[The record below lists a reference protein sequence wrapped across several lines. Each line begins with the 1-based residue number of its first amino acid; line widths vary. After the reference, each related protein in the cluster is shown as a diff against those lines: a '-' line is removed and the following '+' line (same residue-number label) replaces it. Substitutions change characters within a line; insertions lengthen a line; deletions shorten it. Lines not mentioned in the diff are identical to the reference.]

1 MVRQE
6 YDDTRTYIILIS
18 HKNSIDA
25 MMIRNEGSSSTLLVN
40 GKNFFRK
47 RREREKKVKRRKK
60 ELKDNNET
68 KSERKI
74 SNQPRTKGPRDN
86 REMISEVFDTTR
98 YPHGCSTD
106 EKVGWID
113 RRSACEC

>member
-1 MVRQE
+1 MVRHESE
-6 YDDTRTYIILIS
+6 YSDTRTYITR
-18 HKNSIDA
+18 HSIDA
-25 MMIRNEGSSSTLLVN
+25 MMIRNEGSSSTLVN

-47 RREREKKVKRRKK
+47 KERKNGDEEGKK
-60 ELKDNNET
+60 EDNNET

-74 SNQPRTKGPRDN
+74 SNQPRTKGPGDN
-86 REMISEVFDTTR
+86 RETISEVFDTTR